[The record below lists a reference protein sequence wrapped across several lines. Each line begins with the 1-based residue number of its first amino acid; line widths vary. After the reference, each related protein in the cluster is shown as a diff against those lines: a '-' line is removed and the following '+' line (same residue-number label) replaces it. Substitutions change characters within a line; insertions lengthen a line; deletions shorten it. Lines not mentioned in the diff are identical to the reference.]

1 MVKQHVAVGC
11 CDKDTSRAKITHR
24 PSTLTFDLQTNL
36 YKCSVD
42 YFFEDKNPPAACEVA
57 VIIKNRLKFD
67 AKPDRGSTDFDP
79 HRTRTLNSS
88 TADMHL

>member
-1 MVKQHVAVGC
+1 MSQWVDV
-11 CDKDTSRAKITHR
+11 TKIPVVRKSHI
-24 PSTLTFDLQTNL
+24 DLQTNL